1 MRHLQ
6 LLFLCPVGIEYR
18 EMGADYLTYKYSK
31 SRGPSPRLLILF
43 PCQLPAAEHRP
54 VYVIYR
60 KINMV
65 VVAA

>member
-31 SRGPSPRLLILF
+31 SRGASPSVRYIP
-43 PCQLPAAEHRP
+43 
-54 VYVIYR
+54 
-60 KINMV
+60 
-65 VVAA
+65 